1 MSEIITVGLHLTKN
15 VIQAHGADISG
26 RPILR
31 EKLRRDQ
38 VLSFFNQLQPHSVSN
53 TLSRPHCPK
62 HSVEHSDSAQIAT
75 PQQQKN
81 CATGVLR
88 RNPVNRNHMCLILL
102 GNLVAEEGLE
112 PPTRG
117 L

>member
-1 MSEIITVGLHLTKN
+1 MKDDATPSSSATVVHAEHSGQNTVSQPKCLKHRVSTHMSQTPCLN
-15 VIQAHGADISG
+15 
-26 RPILR
+26 P
-31 EKLRRDQ
+31 
-38 VLSFFNQLQPHSVSN
+38 NVSN

-62 HSVEHSDSAQIAT
+62 HSVEHSDSAQT
-75 PQQQKN
+75 TTTQQLKN

-88 RNPVNRNHMCLILL
+88 DKRVNLNHMSLILF